1 MAGQTLATFDAVLKD
16 FYGPG
21 VVESLNQEVPFL
33 ALLEKESNPV
43 VISGR
48 RFLIPIHLKRNS
60 GVGARPELG
69 TLPTAGN
76 QGYADYTLQAV
87 NNYGVVSFSGQTIA
101 ASRNDK
107 GAFGR
112 VAQLEMDGLKNDLRL
127 ELNWQFQRNGKAA
140 RATIASGASSATQ
153 TVNAVYANILQE
165 GMVVDIYDSTITT
178 PKATGLTIQS
188 VTIDPKTFNVTAI
201 TLSQSVTTATGDV
214 IVRSGNVGY
223 EITGLDAIVGNGTY
237 GGINP
242 ANYAFWQSPV
252 LDNGGTPRALTED
265 LFQRAIDVAHRAGGG
280 QVKFFFT
287 TPNVRRNYFN
297 QLATMRRVVNT
308 IKYDGGFTSLEFEG
322 KEIFVDD
329 MAIPGVMFGIDPE
342 YVKIYETDQ
351 MGWMDDDGTILH
363 RDLTNKDAFYA
374 VMRWYSNLGCTKRSA
389 LVKVTDL
396 QES

>member
-76 QGYADYTLQAV
+76 QGYTDYTLQAV